1 MSSLAGY
8 GDFPLTA
15 KNQRIELPIQI
26 LGAIAVYTSMHEYM
40 ECSRIDSSFFRNT
53 TYIPRF
59 FFEPTHSQGLVNV
72 PIEHHPTIGDII
84 TKQILVLV
92 MFKILKTGHLPQDG
106 APQ

>member
-40 ECSRIDSSFFRNT
+40 ECSRIDSSFFET
-53 TYIPRF
+53 PLTSPDF
-59 FFEPTHSQGLVNV
+59 FLNQ
-72 PIEHHPTIGDII
+72 PILRGW
-84 TKQILVLV
+84 
-92 MFKILKTGHLPQDG
+92 
-106 APQ
+106 